1 MFPLSVVVEFSVA
14 DELSVLD
21 TVGALLSFTGLLL
34 SPFAELTVSEVPA
47 VLLAFEEPLSVFG
60 VSLELPAD
68 EVPLLCDCAGLL
80 TGVEVSLPAQ
90 PVRLKTTAV
99 QTAAAKNLFFIM
111 LSWFL
116 SLMLEVILNMLFIIG
131 QRLNKVN
138 TFQTNLYYTTKIMNI
153 FFRL

>member
-34 SPFAELTVSEVPA
+34 SPFAELTVSEVPV

-80 TGVEVSLPAQ
+80 TGVDVSLPAQ

-99 QTAAAKNLFFIM
+99 KQLPLKFFF
-111 LSWFL
+111 S
-116 SLMLEVILNMLFIIG
+116 
-131 QRLNKVN
+131 
-138 TFQTNLYYTTKIMNI
+138 
-153 FFRL
+153 